1 MFLKSIL
8 IEVRAHTGRVMAEKE
23 TPLLAAYLVVG
34 SDELKTKTVI
44 ERLWVRFER
53 YGSIDFNAQIIEGS
67 REIDLTTLLDS
78 LNTPPLA
85 SPYRL
90 VLIKDVEKT
99 GKVIMDALATYC
111 KSPMPS
117 TVLVMTAQ
125 KLTSQ
130 SRLYKAVSTSN
141 KKAVIDA
148 SERKRS
154 EVPAMVRQLAT
165 NYHINLSFDGAAKMS
180 ELVGSST
187 IALNTE
193 VKKLASYVLALD
205 RSDATLDDV
214 LTVVARSN
222 QPSVWDF
229 VDAFS
234 KRELVESL
242 DLLRLLTKE
251 SPVSLL
257 YLCVTRIREM
267 LQYKSLAMR
276 REGNL
281 AKALGK
287 PSWQLRRLESLA
299 SRYEAQEL
307 RGLLARASRAD
318 ARMKSGE
325 DAKLVLEELVL
336 STCR

>member
-1 MFLKSIL
+1 
-8 IEVRAHTGRVMAEKE
+8 MAEKE
-23 TPLLAAYLVVG
+23 TPLLAAYLVIG

-44 ERLWVRFER
+44 DRLWVRFGN
-53 YGSIDFNAQIIEGS
+53 YGNIDFNTQIVEGS
-67 REIDLTTLLDS
+67 KEIDPITLLDS

-90 VLIKDVEKT
+90 MLIKDVEKV
-99 GKVIMDALATYC
+99 GKTIMDALVSYC

-117 TVLVMTAQ
+117 TVLAMTAQ

-130 SRLYKAVSTSN
+130 SRLYKAVSAID

-154 EVPAMVRQLAT
+154 EVPAMVRQLAS
-165 NYHINLSFDGAAKMS
+165 NYRINLSYDAAVKMS
-180 ELVGSST
+180 ELVGNST

-193 VKKLASYVLALD
+193 VKKLASYVLALG
-205 RSDATLDDV
+205 RSDASLDDV

-222 QPSVWDF
+222 LPSVWDF

-267 LQYKSLAMR
+267 LHYKSLAAR

-287 PSWQLRRLESLA
+287 PDWQLRRLESLA
-299 SRYEAQEL
+299 RRYEDQEL
-307 RGLLARASRAD
+307 RDLLVRASRAD

-325 DAKLVLEELVL
+325 DAKIVLEEFILT
-336 STCR
+336 TCR